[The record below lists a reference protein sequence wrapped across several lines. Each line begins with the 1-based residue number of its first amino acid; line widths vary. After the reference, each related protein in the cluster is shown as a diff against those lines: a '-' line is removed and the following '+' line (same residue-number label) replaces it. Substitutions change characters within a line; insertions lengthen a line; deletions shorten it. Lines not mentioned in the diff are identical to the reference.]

1 LPAIVKA
8 PRADAT
14 PALLGLRQVADQIF
28 SRASGARLR
37 EGNRVRLLKD
47 ATENYPR
54 WLDAIASARR
64 TIHFEMYIIHEDEQG
79 WTFSDALIARAREG
93 VRVRL
98 LYDWL
103 GGFGKTSRA
112 FWNRLRAAGIEVR
125 VYNPPRFQSPFSWT
139 SRDHRKMISVD
150 HEIGFVTGLCV
161 GRMWVG
167 EPERGRDPWRDT
179 GVEVRG
185 PAVAD
190 IEDAFADAWAA
201 TGDPLPEDDQPGSP
215 RDVIH
220 ASDSGGGAVDD
231 VALRVIATVPNTAGL
246 FHIDQLVA
254 GLARRTLWL
263 TDAYYA
269 GTTPYVQAL
278 RNAARDG
285 VDVRLL
291 VPGATDIPTLRILSR
306 AGYRPL
312 LEAGV
317 RVFEW
322 NGTML
327 HAKTAV
333 ADGKWAR
340 VGSTNL
346 NIASWMGNREL
357 DVVIEDE
364 AFAQRMADMY
374 VEDLGRS
381 TEVVLDARS
390 RVRAPGS
397 PARKRPAYVR
407 ARGSGGRAMA
417 GAMRIGSAVSA
428 AVTNRRVLDPIEG
441 TIALSGGA
449 ALALVAV
456 LAALFPRAL
465 AYPLAALA
473 AWLAA
478 TLFSRGFAL
487 LRERNRQRR
496 KGQAAGSASD
506 RSPTR

>member
-1 LPAIVKA
+1 M
-8 PRADAT
+8 
-14 PALLGLRQVADQIF
+14 F

-37 EGNRVRLLKD
+37 EGNRVRLLRD
-47 ATENYPR
+47 AAENYPR
-54 WLDAIASARR
+54 WLAAIAAARQW
-64 TIHFEMYIIHEDEQG
+64 IHFEMYMIHDDDQG
-79 WTFSDALIARAREG
+79 RLFADALTARARDG

-103 GGFGKTSRA
+103 GGLKTPRGY
-112 FWNRLRAAGIEVR
+112 WNRLRAGGVEVR
-125 VYNPPRFQSPFSWT
+125 CYNPPRFQSPFAWP
-139 SRDHRKMISVD
+139 SRDHRKMIAVD
-150 HEIGFVTGLCV
+150 GQVAFVTGLCI
-161 GRMWVG
+161 GRTWAG
-167 EPERGRDPWRDT
+167 EPERGREPWRDT
-179 GVEVRG
+179 GGEGWG

-201 TGDPLPEDDQPGSP
+201 VGEAVPDDERGAGAPLEGM
-215 RDVIH
+215 
-220 ASDSGGGAVDD
+220 GGGAEGGGVDG

-246 FHIDQLVA
+246 FRIDQMVA
-254 GLARRTLWL
+254 SLARRTLWL

-278 RNAARDG
+278 RAASRDG

-291 VPGATDIPTLRILSR
+291 VPGATDIPTLRLLSR

-333 ADGKWAR
+333 ADDKWAR

-346 NIASWMGNREL
+346 NIASWLGNREL
-357 DVVIEDE
+357 DVVVEDE
-364 AFAQRMADMY
+364 PFARQVADMY
-374 VEDLGRS
+374 LDDLTHA

-390 RVRAPGS
+390 RVREPG
-397 PARKRPAYVR
+397 PPGERPRRRPPGWR

-417 GAMRIGSAVSA
+417 GAMRIGNVVSA
-428 AVTNRRVLDPIEG
+428 AVTNRRVLEPVEG
-441 TIALSGGA
+441 HIALAAGA
-449 ALALVAV
+449 ALALFAAIAVA
-456 LAALFPRAL
+456 FPRAL

-478 TLFSRGFAL
+478 TLFARGLAL
-487 LRERNRQRR
+487 LRERNRLRR
-496 KGQAAGSASD
+496 QGRTAIDGGTSGVASSKD
-506 RSPTR
+506 RSFQ